1 MEQLIQITSVPIRYE
16 LKVNHAKL
24 EQHNGTAELEIS
36 KSSGGGLKMKSRPIQ
51 LKLDSFDAW
60 NSISPSAMQSI
71 NQAAGKGKSAA
82 YAASAQSA
90 REGKLMLQTQIGEGS
105 QTIDQIL
112 AQRTAEPVGDF
123 NLGFTPSAKP
133 KMDWVP
139 PTLSIEYEMDKL
151 NFDLKVAQGQVEFVP
166 GDIEMVISQRPHVNI
181 EYIGGPIYVPP
192 GAFEKAS
199 GQNVDVQA

>member
-36 KSSGGGLKMKSRPIQ
+36 KDSGGGLKMKSRPIQ

-60 NSISPSAMQSI
+60 NSISPSPMQSV
-71 NQAAGKGKSAA
+71 NQAAGKGQSAA
-82 YAASAQSA
+82 YSASAQYA
-90 REGKLMLQTQIGEGS
+90 REGKLMLQTQIGEGA

-112 AQRTAEPVGDF
+112 AQRTAEPTGDF
-123 NLGFTPSAKP
+123 QLGFTPSSKP
-133 KMDWVP
+133 KMDWTP
-139 PTLSIEYEMDKL
+139 PSLSIEYEMDKL
-151 NFDLKVAQGQVEFVP
+151 NFDLKVAQRQVEFVP
-166 GDIEMVISQRPHVNI
+166 GNIEMIISQRPHVNI
-181 EYIGGPIYVPP
+181 EYVGGPIYVPP
-192 GAFEKAS
+192 SAFEKTT